1 MEKQGFPND
10 GYRTRGALAIASL
23 YVSER
28 RIGHSENEECGRL
41 EMFMKRNANWARIV
55 VAIFTM
61 AVFYAS
67 ICATT
72 CSIGF
77 CPDQVQQTTGHDCE
91 RGDTHHSAPAGHEP
105 ASDCSPHQ
113 HPGPFLAKSAELP
126 QFRLVLASHLDIS
139 AITVSEPHALVLN
152 VDDAAASALGPPVK
166 SSSSLY
172 QSISILRI

>member
-1 MEKQGFPND
+1 
-10 GYRTRGALAIASL
+10 
-23 YVSER
+23 
-28 RIGHSENEECGRL
+28 
-41 EMFMKRNANWARIV
+41 MFMKRNAKWARIV

-77 CPDQVQQTTGHDCE
+77 CPDQAQQTTGHDCE
-91 RGDTHHSAPAGHEP
+91 QASTHHSAPAGHEP
-105 ASDCSPHQ
+105 SDCSPHQ

-126 QFRLVLASHLDIS
+126 QFQLSVASQLDVS
-139 AITVSEPHALVLN
+139 AITVSEAHELLLN
-152 VDDAAASALGPPVK
+152 VADAGPSDLAPPIK

-172 QSISILRI
+172 KSISVLRI

>member
-1 MEKQGFPND
+1 
-10 GYRTRGALAIASL
+10 
-23 YVSER
+23 
-28 RIGHSENEECGRL
+28 
-41 EMFMKRNANWARIV
+41 MFMKRNANWVKIV
-55 VAIFTM
+55 VAVFTM

-91 RGDTHHSAPAGHEP
+91 RGDTHHSAPSGHEP

-126 QFRLVLASHLDIS
+126 QFQLNLASRLDGS
-139 AITVSEPHALVLN
+139 GITVSEASELVPSMSN
-152 VDDAAASALGPPVK
+152 AYASKSAPPVK

>member
-1 MEKQGFPND
+1 
-10 GYRTRGALAIASL
+10 
-23 YVSER
+23 
-28 RIGHSENEECGRL
+28 
-41 EMFMKRNANWARIV
+41 MFMKRNANWARIV

-91 RGDTHHSAPAGHEP
+91 RGDTHHSAPSGHEP

-126 QFRLVLASHLDIS
+126 QFRLVLASHLAIS